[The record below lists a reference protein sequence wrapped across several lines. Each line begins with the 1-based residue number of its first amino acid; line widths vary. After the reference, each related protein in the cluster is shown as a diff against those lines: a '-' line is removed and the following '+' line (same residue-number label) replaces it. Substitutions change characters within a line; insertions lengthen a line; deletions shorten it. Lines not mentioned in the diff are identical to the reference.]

1 MGFGRPL
8 RPNARRIP
16 RSDLET
22 GFAALLRGDQVTEDE
37 IVIIDGR
44 SSVTGSDRLS

>member
-16 RSDLET
+16 RLDVEAE
-22 GFAALLRGDQVTEDE
+22 FAALLRGDDVVDAE
-37 IVIIDGR
+37 IVVLETR
-44 SSVTGSDRLS
+44 SSVTGSDRRS